1 MEEEEFKD
9 AQQRLK
15 GGLLSSTDF
24 ISKYGQDKYNST
36 IGVIEA
42 VQETNVVEAEPEGAG
57 FFGTLADMGEGILN
71 GIEGAINE
79 TAQTVNSAG
88 EWMEDKL
95 GTGRL
100 VWEDNDGDGK
110 ADSMIPTYWDREKVV
125 ANKDKLD
132 QDILT
137 KAMEN
142 INIIDDERE
151 TMIGGFTEGISQFVT
166 GFVALGGAKTFVGAM
181 LKGGIVDAT
190 VFDPYEANISSLIE
204 DSFLANPITEALAMD
219 VDAPEWENRLRNSI
233 EGGITGLALE
243 GIIKGVKF
251 HMLGGKAKAE
261 IKKLGKVSDETAA
274 KLDETHAELTE
285 IETQKNKPEKL
296 VVNDDGT
303 AKAPDG
309 TKFKADEA
317 SDDLV
322 EVPKTEAEIKAENEL
337 NAKTAEALAADDP
350 AKAMSELDIPDAK
363 PKADV
368 ETKTSD
374 EVVSEILQAQ
384 VEPKIIKPKAKV
396 PLIKKEDFE
405 KALSRAFENGDT
417 ELVSIEDGAFFNSRN
432 MNQPIEAAKILEEF
446 TTVLRE
452 SKTFKKMKLDK
463 PQTLDDVHRG
473 AIKYIADA
481 SGTNPNNIIKELNIT
496 ETITRDLS
504 EKIVAG
510 KFAIQSMSDEV
521 GRLSKEMTEKKELG
535 TLTEVDEN
543 KFVDMMQ
550 TTMEVVANVKSLQT
564 SAARATSAGRV
575 VTDNS
580 LGTDFINRVDMFGGS
595 EKVRNLAKELAKVTN
610 GKQRT
615 KTIFKAAERKW
626 LRVLNEYWINS
637 ILSGPTTHMLN
648 MTSNSVNLM
657 LRPTERAI
665 GAVMGGNL
673 KEAKTAMK
681 MYTYYISNFS
691 DAIQLAARSGYNMK
705 PILDESVKV
714 DNAMQG
720 NNPRAI
726 SSEYLGVKSGTLDI
740 LGKALT
746 IPSRML
752 GAEDEFFK
760 QLSYRSHLQAKI
772 STDAA
777 YMDIKDIQKAGFN
790 NRREWIEDT
799 FEKAFVTKIDAEEA
813 WSDAVITRRVIDD
826 PKVKEKFIENA
837 IGSAN
842 KNSSY
847 SSAALLEARQ
857 ATFTQP
863 LEKGS
868 FSGNFQGFVNK
879 HPLMRQLTPFIQTP
893 MNILNQAIDR
903 TPAFN
908 LLRKQYK
915 DEWNNADPSIRA
927 QARGKMAMGIAIYGT
942 LSALAL
948 NNKLTGGGPTDPKL
962 AKLWRESKDWQPY
975 SINFGT
981 DEKPYW
987 VSYARLDPWTTSFGI
1002 VADINEMIVAGQMAD
1017 NDATDMMAMFVAA
1030 AGNNIVS
1037 KTYLQ
1042 GISDTVSLMNSKD
1055 SPWEIEN
1062 FFKQRMASLLPLSS
1076 LTNQTNNMSDEY
1088 LRDTRS
1094 YLDKLKKQSG
1104 IGRDGLTIKYSWIDG
1119 QPLDTPDRL
1128 KGFVHI
1134 TKKGLEEKD
1143 VGTAL
1148 INKEMRKL
1156 GYRFQGATRK
1166 VKGVEL
1172 TADQVERWNQLMGS
1186 MKSGSRTLNE
1196 KLQRVIKSKKY
1207 NKDGEDYGLVSASE
1221 SHRVALLNREIKR
1234 YRDKALRQLMKE
1246 YPVIREQTKAYRKFL
1261 RNSQRNKP
1269 AVKPETILDNLSL
1282 D

>member
-24 ISKYGQDKYNST
+24 ISKYGQDSYNST
-36 IGVIEA
+36 IGVLEG

-57 FFGTLADMGEGILN
+57 FLGTLADMGEGILN

-79 TAQTVNSAG
+79 TGQTLNSAG
-88 EWMEDKL
+88 EWLEEKT

-110 ADSMIPTYWDREKVV
+110 ADSMLPTYWDREKVV

-142 INIIDDERE
+142 LNVIDDERE
-151 TMIGGFTEGISQFVT
+151 TIIGGVTEGISQFVT

-204 DSFLANPITEALAMD
+204 DSFLANPITEALEMD

-233 EGGITGLALE
+233 EGGVTGLALE

-251 HMLGGKAKAE
+251 YALGGKAKAE
-261 IKKLGKVSDETAA
+261 IKELGKVSDETAA

-285 IETQKNKPEKL
+285 IETQNGKPEKL
-296 VVNDDGT
+296 VANDDGT
-303 AKAPDG
+303 FDLPDG
-309 TKFKADEA
+309 SKFKPEENVGDNLE
-317 SDDLV
+317 
-322 EVPKTEAEIKAENEL
+322 EIAP
-337 NAKTAEALAADDP
+337 AKTDAELDAETMTALKSDDP
-350 AKAMSELDIPDAK
+350 AQAMSELDIPANAK
-363 PKADV
+363 ANV
-368 ETKTSD
+368 EIKSSD
-374 EVVSEILQAQ
+374 EIRDTLLAQ
-384 VEPKIIKPKAKV
+384 VEPKVIKPKAKV
-396 PLIKKEDFE
+396 SIVKKEDFE
-405 KALSRAFENGDT
+405 IALAKAFKNGDT
-417 ELVSIEDGAFFNSRN
+417 ELTSIEDGAFFNSRN
-432 MNQPIEAAKILEEF
+432 MDGPIEAAKIVEEF
-446 TTVLRE
+446 TTVLRG
-452 SKTFKKMKLDK
+452 SKTFKQMKLDK
-463 PQTLDDVHRG
+463 PQTLDSVHRG
-473 AIKYIADA
+473 AIKYIAEA

-521 GRLSKEMTEKKELG
+521 GKLSKEIAQKKELG

-543 KFVDMMQ
+543 RFVDMMQ
-550 TTMEVVANVKSLQT
+550 ATMEVVANVKSLQT

-580 LGTDFINRVDMFGGS
+580 LGTDFVNRVDMFGGS
-595 EKVRNLAKELAKVTN
+595 ERVRNLAKELAKVTN

-648 MTSNSVNLM
+648 MTSNSVNLLM
-657 LRPTERAI
+657 RPTERAI
-665 GAVMGGNL
+665 GAVIGGNL
-673 KEAKTAMK
+673 KEAKTAITQYK
-681 MYTYYISNFS
+681 YYVSNLS
-691 DAIQLAARSGYNMK
+691 DALHLAARSGYNMK

-726 SSEYLGVKSGTLDI
+726 SSEYLGVKSGLLDI
-740 LGKALT
+740 LGKGLT

-772 STDAA
+772 ATDAA
-777 YMDIKDIQKAGFN
+777 YMDIKDIKKAGFN
-790 NRREWIEDT
+790 TRREWIEDT

-813 WSDAVITRRVIDD
+813 WQDAVITRRVIDD

-903 TPAFN
+903 TPLFN

-915 DEWNNADPSIRA
+915 DELNNADPSIQA
-927 QARGKMAMGIAIYGT
+927 QAKGKMAMGFAIYGT
-942 LSALAL
+942 LTALAL
-948 NNKLTGGGPTDPKL
+948 NNKITGGGPADPKL

-975 SINFGT
+975 SLNFGT

-1002 VADINEMIVAGQMAD
+1002 VADINEMVVAGQMAD

-1062 FFKQRMASLLPLSS
+1062 FFKQRMASLLPMSS
-1076 LTNQTNNMSDEY
+1076 ATNQIGNDRDQY

-1094 YLDKLKKQSG
+1094 YLDKFKKQSG
-1104 IGRDGLTIKYSWIDG
+1104 IGRAGLTIKYNWIDG
-1119 QPLDTPDRL
+1119 QPLDTPDRGKVL
-1128 KGFVHI
+1128 VHI
-1134 TKKGLEEKD
+1134 TNKGLEEKD
-1143 VGTAL
+1143 FGTAM

-1207 NKDGEDYGLVSASE
+1207 NKDGNDYGLVSASE
-1221 SHRVALLNREIKR
+1221 SHRVDMLNREIKR

-1261 RNSQRNKP
+1261 RASQRNKP
-1269 AVKPETILDNLSL
+1269 AIKPETILDNLSL

>member
-42 VQETNVVEAEPEGAG
+42 VQETNVVEAEPEGTG
-57 FFGTLADMGEGILN
+57 FFGTIADMGEGILN

-132 QDILT
+132 QDIIT
-137 KAMEN
+137 KAVEN
-142 INIIDDERE
+142 LNIIDDERE

-233 EGGITGLALE
+233 EGGVTGLALE

-285 IETQKNKPEKL
+285 IETQNGKPEKL
-296 VVNDDGT
+296 VANDDGT
-303 AKAPDG
+303 FDTPDG
-309 TKFKADEA
+309 SKFKPEDNAEET
-317 SDDLV
+317 LTEV
-322 EVPKTEAEIKAENEL
+322 EV
-337 NAKTAEALAADDP
+337 
-350 AKAMSELDIPDAK
+350 AK

-396 PLIKKEDFE
+396 PLIKREDFE
-405 KALSRAFENGDT
+405 KALSRAFESGDT

-446 TTVLRE
+446 TTVVRE

-521 GRLSKEMTEKKELG
+521 GRLSKELTEKKELG

-564 SAARATSAGRV
+564 SAARATGAGRV

-595 EKVRNLAKELAKVTN
+595 EKVRNLAKELSKVTN

-648 MTSNSVNLM
+648 MTSNTVNLA
-657 LRPTERAI
+657 LRPAERAV
-665 GAVMGGNL
+665 GAVMSGNI
-673 KEAKTAMK
+673 KEAKTAIK
-681 MYTYYISNFS
+681 MYKYYVSNFS

-714 DNAMQG
+714 DNAMQSG
-720 NNPRAI
+720 NPRAI
-726 SSEYLGVKSGTLDI
+726 SSEYLGVKSGVLDI
-740 LGKALT
+740 LGKGLT

-772 STDAA
+772 STDADF
-777 YMDIKDIQKAGFN
+777 MDIKDIKKAGFN
-790 NRREWIEDT
+790 TRREWIEDT

-813 WSDAVITRRVIDD
+813 WSDAVITRRVVDD

-903 TPAFN
+903 TPLFN

-927 QARGKMAMGIAIYGT
+927 QAKGKMAMGIAIYGT

-1076 LTNQTNNMSDEY
+1076 FTNQRGNMNDEY

-1094 YLDKLKKQSG
+1094 YLDKFKKQSG
-1104 IGRDGLTIKYSWIDG
+1104 IGRADLTIKYNWIDG

-1196 KLQRVIKSKKY
+1196 KLQRVIKSKRY

-1221 SHRVALLNREIKR
+1221 SHRVAMLNREIKR

-1269 AVKPETILDNLSL
+1269 AVKPETILDNLRL

>member
-36 IGVIEA
+36 IGVIED
-42 VQETNVVEAEPEGAG
+42 VQETNVVEAKDEGAG
-57 FFGTLADMGEGILN
+57 FFGTIADMGTGILN

-88 EWMEDKL
+88 EFLEDKL

-110 ADSMIPTYWDREKVV
+110 ADSMLPTYWDREKVV
-125 ANKDKLD
+125 ANKDKLE
-132 QDILT
+132 QDFIT
-137 KAMEN
+137 KAVEN
-142 INIIDDERE
+142 LNIIDDERE
-151 TMIGGFTEGISQFVT
+151 TMIGGFTEGVSQFVT

-233 EGGITGLALE
+233 EGGVTGLALE

-251 HMLGGKAKAE
+251 YMLGGKAKAE
-261 IKKLGKVSDETAA
+261 IKELGKVSDETAA

-285 IETQKNKPEKL
+285 IETQNGKPEKL
-296 VVNDDGT
+296 KANDDGT
-303 AKAPDG
+303 LEAPDG
-309 TKFKADEA
+309 TKFKPDEA
-317 SDDLV
+317 GEDLV
-322 EVPKTEAEIKAENEL
+322 EIEGT
-337 NAKTAEALAADDP
+337 
-350 AKAMSELDIPDAK
+350 K
-363 PKADV
+363 PKAKP
-368 ETKTSD
+368 EIKSAD
-374 EVVSEILQAQ
+374 EIRDTLLAQ
-384 VEPKIIKPKAKV
+384 VEPKVIKPKAKV
-396 PLIKKEDFE
+396 SIVKKADFE
-405 KALSRAFENGDT
+405 RALSKAFKNGDT
-417 ELVSIEDGAFFNSRN
+417 ELTSIEDGAFFNSRN
-432 MNQPIEAAKILEEF
+432 MKGPIEAAKIVEEF

-452 SKTFKKMKLDK
+452 SKTFKQMKLDK
-463 PQTLDDVHRG
+463 PQTLDSVHRG
-473 AIKYIADA
+473 AIKYIAEA

-521 GRLSKEMTEKKELG
+521 GKLSKEIATKKELG
-535 TLTEVDEN
+535 TLREVDEER
-543 KFVDMMQ
+543 FVDMMQ
-550 TTMEVVANVKSLQT
+550 ATMEVVANVKSLQT

-580 LGTDFINRVDMFGGS
+580 LGTDFVNRVDMFGGS

-657 LRPTERAI
+657 MRPTERAI
-665 GAVMGGNL
+665 GAFMGGDI
-673 KEAKTAMK
+673 KEMKTALAQYK
-681 MYTYYISNFS
+681 YYVSNFS

-714 DNAMQG
+714 DNAMQSG
-720 NNPRAI
+720 NPRAI
-726 SSEYLGVKSGTLDI
+726 SSEFLGVKSGLLDI
-740 LGKALT
+740 LGKGLT

-760 QLSYRSHLQAKI
+760 QLSYRSHLQSKI
-772 STDAA
+772 ATDAA
-777 YMDIKDIQKAGFN
+777 YMDIKEINEAGFN
-790 NRREWIEDT
+790 TRREWIEDT

-813 WSDAVITRRVIDD
+813 WQDAVITRRVIDD
-826 PKVKEKFIENA
+826 PKVKEKFIENS

-903 TPAFN
+903 TPLFN

-915 DEWNNADPSIRA
+915 DELNSPDASIRA
-927 QARGKMAMGIAIYGT
+927 QAKGKMALGFAIYGT
-942 LSALAL
+942 LTALAL
-948 NNKLTGGGPTDPKL
+948 NNKITGGGPADPKL
-962 AKLWRESKDWQPY
+962 AKIWRESKDWQPY
-975 SINFGT
+975 SLNFGT

-1002 VADINEMIVAGQMAD
+1002 VADINEMVVAGRMAD

-1062 FFKQRMASLLPLSS
+1062 FFKQRMASLLPMSS
-1076 LTNQTNNMSDEY
+1076 ATNQIGNMNDEY

-1094 YLDKLKKQSG
+1094 YLDKFKKQTG
-1104 IGRDGLTIKYSWIDG
+1104 IGRADLTIKYNWIDG
-1119 QPLDTPDRL
+1119 QPLDTPDRGKVL
-1128 KGFVHI
+1128 VHI
-1134 TKKGLEEKD
+1134 TNKGLEEKD
-1143 VGTAL
+1143 FGTAL

-1186 MKSGSRTLNE
+1186 MKAGSRTLNE

-1207 NKDGEDYGLVSASE
+1207 NKDGNDYGLVSASE
-1221 SHRVALLNREIKR
+1221 SHRVDMLNREIKR

>member
-24 ISKYGQDKYNST
+24 ISKYGQDRYNST
-36 IGVIEA
+36 IGVIED
-42 VQETNVVEAEPEGAG
+42 VQETNVVEAKDEGAG
-57 FFGTLADMGEGILN
+57 FFGTIADMGTGILN

-88 EWMEDKL
+88 EFLEDKL

-110 ADSMIPTYWDREKVV
+110 ADSMLPTYWDREKVV
-125 ANKDKLD
+125 ANKDKLE
-132 QDILT
+132 QDFIT
-137 KAMEN
+137 KAVEN
-142 INIIDDERE
+142 LNIIDDERE
-151 TMIGGFTEGISQFVT
+151 TMIGGFTEGVSQFVT

-233 EGGITGLALE
+233 EGGVTGLALE
-243 GIIKGVKF
+243 GIVKGVKF
-251 HMLGGKAKAE
+251 YMLGGKAKAE
-261 IKKLGKVSDETAA
+261 IKELGKVSDETAA
-274 KLDETHAELTE
+274 KLDETHAELND
-285 IETQKNKPEKL
+285 IETQNGKPEKL
-296 VVNDDGT
+296 KANDDGT
-303 AKAPDG
+303 LEAPDG
-309 TKFKADEA
+309 TKFKPDEA
-317 SDDLV
+317 GEDLV
-322 EVPKTEAEIKAENEL
+322 EIEGT
-337 NAKTAEALAADDP
+337 
-350 AKAMSELDIPDAK
+350 K
-363 PKADV
+363 PKAKP
-368 ETKTSD
+368 EIKSAD
-374 EVVSEILQAQ
+374 EIRDTLLAQ
-384 VEPKIIKPKAKV
+384 VEPKVIKPKAKV
-396 PLIKKEDFE
+396 SIVKKADFE
-405 KALSRAFENGDT
+405 RALSKAFKNGDT
-417 ELVSIEDGAFFNSRN
+417 ELTSIEDGAFFNSRN
-432 MNQPIEAAKILEEF
+432 MKGPIEAAKIVEEF

-463 PQTLDDVHRG
+463 PQTLDSVHRG
-473 AIKYIADA
+473 AIKYIAEA

-521 GRLSKEMTEKKELG
+521 GKLSKEIATKKELG
-535 TLTEVDEN
+535 TLRDVDEER
-543 KFVDMMQ
+543 FVDMMQ
-550 TTMEVVANVKSLQT
+550 ATMEVVANVKSLQT

-580 LGTDFINRVDMFGGS
+580 LGTDFVNRVDMFGGS

-657 LRPTERAI
+657 LRPTERAV
-665 GAVMGGNL
+665 GAFMGGDI
-673 KEAKTAMK
+673 KEMKTALAQYK
-681 MYTYYISNFS
+681 YYVSNFS

-714 DNAMQG
+714 DNAMQSG
-720 NNPRAI
+720 NPRAI
-726 SSEYLGVKSGTLDI
+726 SSEYLGVKSGLLDI
-740 LGKALT
+740 LGKGLT

-760 QLSYRSHLQAKI
+760 QLSYRSHLQSKI
-772 STDAA
+772 ATDAA
-777 YMDIKDIQKAGFN
+777 YMDIKEINEAGFN
-790 NRREWIEDT
+790 TRREWIEDT
-799 FEKAFVTKIDAEEA
+799 FEKAFVTKINAEEA
-813 WSDAVITRRVIDD
+813 WQDAVITRRVIDD
-826 PKVKEKFIENA
+826 PKVKEKFIENS

-903 TPAFN
+903 TPLFN

-915 DEWNNADPSIRA
+915 DELNSPDASIQA
-927 QARGKMAMGIAIYGT
+927 QAKGKMAMGIAIYGT
-942 LSALAL
+942 LTSLAL
-948 NNKLTGGGPTDPKL
+948 NNKLTGGGPADPKL
-962 AKLWRESKDWQPY
+962 AKIWRESKDWQPY
-975 SINFGT
+975 SLNFGT

-1002 VADINEMIVAGQMAD
+1002 VADINEMVIAGRMAD

-1062 FFKQRMASLLPLSS
+1062 FFKQRMASLLPMSS
-1076 LTNQTNNMSDEY
+1076 ATNQIGNMNDEY

-1094 YLDKLKKQSG
+1094 YLDKFKKQSG
-1104 IGRDGLTIKYSWIDG
+1104 IGRGDLTIKYNWIDG
-1119 QPLDTPDRL
+1119 QPLDTPDRGKVL
-1128 KGFVHI
+1128 VHI
-1134 TKKGLEEKD
+1134 TNKGLEEKD
-1143 VGTAL
+1143 FGTAM

-1186 MKSGSRTLNE
+1186 MKAGSRTLNE

-1207 NKDGEDYGLVSASE
+1207 NKDGNDYGLVSASE
-1221 SHRVALLNREIKR
+1221 SHRVDMLNREIKR

-1269 AVKPETILDNLSL
+1269 TVKPETILDNLSL